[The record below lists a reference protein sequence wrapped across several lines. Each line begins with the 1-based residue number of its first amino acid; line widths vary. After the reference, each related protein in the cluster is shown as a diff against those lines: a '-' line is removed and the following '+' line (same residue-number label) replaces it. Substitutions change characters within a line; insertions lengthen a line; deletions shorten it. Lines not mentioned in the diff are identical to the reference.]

1 MNEYMMIIRG
11 GDEEMAQLS
20 PEEMEKHMQDWQKWM
35 GAIAEK
41 GQLIGGEPL
50 KAEAIS
56 IIDGGK
62 TVIDRP
68 LAEGKEMVGGYI
80 MIKAQTLKEAAEIA
94 KGCPGFEHNCTLEV
108 REISPM

>member
-11 GDEEMAQLS
+11 GDDEMAKLS
-20 PEEMEKHMQDWQKWM
+20 PEEMEQHMQLWQQWM
-35 GAIAEK
+35 GGIAEK
-41 GQLIGGEPL
+41 GQLIGGQPL
-50 KAEAIS
+50 EAEAIS

-80 MIKAQTLKEAAEIA
+80 MVKANTLQEAAEMA
-94 KGCPGFEHNCTLEV
+94 KGCPGFVHGCKLEV
-108 REISPM
+108 REISQM